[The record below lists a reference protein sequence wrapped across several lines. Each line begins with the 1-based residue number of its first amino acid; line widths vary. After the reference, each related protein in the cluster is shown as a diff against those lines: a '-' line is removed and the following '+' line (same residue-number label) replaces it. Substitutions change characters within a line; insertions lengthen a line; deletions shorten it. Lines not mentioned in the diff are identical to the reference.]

1 MNILPQKIVANY
13 QAIARKKYFFLGSVS
28 VADIWSLLVEKILF
42 YNIDQRAAAVAY
54 NFTLAVFP
62 AILFL
67 FTLIPYIPIDDL
79 DKIIMKDLKGFMPAP
94 IYEFASNTIFDI
106 VIRKQGGILS
116 FGFLLALFTATNGMG
131 ALMTAFNMANTVAEG
146 RKRSYIRTRLVAL
159 WLTLV
164 LSLVMILAI
173 VGIIVGDF
181 SLEYFGKK
189 ILSNEAVIIWLIGAL
204 RYVMMFGTFWAGVS
218 IIYRY
223 APNIKHGWRLF
234 NLGSFVAA
242 LLIILATATFSYYL
256 SNFSTYNKL
265 YGSIGT
271 IIALVIWFYL
281 IALMLIFGFEL
292 NISIWKAKHQRK

>member
-1 MNILPQKIVANY
+1 MNLLPKKVLSKCKSVV
-13 QAIARKKYFFLGSVS
+13 RKKYFFLNSVS
-28 VADIWSLLVEKILF
+28 VSDIWTLLVEKLLF

-62 AILFL
+62 TVLFL
-67 FTLIPYIPIDDL
+67 FTLIPYIPIANL
-79 DKIIMKDLKGFMPAP
+79 DELIMKFLGGFMPPAL
-94 IYEFASNTIFDI
+94 YKFASNTIFDI

-131 ALMTAFNMANTVAEG
+131 ALMTAFNMANRTTES
-146 RKRSYIRTRLVAL
+146 RSYVRTRLVAL

-173 VGIIVGDF
+173 VGIIIGDF
-181 SLEYFGKK
+181 ALGLLAKK
-189 ILSNEAVIIWLIGAL
+189 MLANEDITIWLIGTL
-204 RYVMMFGTFWAGVS
+204 RYVVMFGTFWAGVS

-234 NLGSFVAA
+234 NLGSLIAA
-242 LLIILATATFSYYL
+242 LLIILATVVFSYYL

>member
-1 MNILPQKIVANY
+1 
-13 QAIARKKYFFLGSVS
+13 
-28 VADIWSLLVEKILF
+28 
-42 YNIDQRAAAVAY
+42 
-54 NFTLAVFP
+54 
-62 AILFL
+62 
-67 FTLIPYIPIDDL
+67 
-79 DKIIMKDLKGFMPAP
+79 MKNLKGFIPAP
-94 IYEFASNTIFDI
+94 IYIFTSNTIYDI

-131 ALMTAFNMANTVAEG
+131 ALMTAFNMANRTTES
-146 RKRSYIRTRLVAL
+146 RSYVRTRLVAL

-164 LSLVMILAI
+164 LSLVMITAI
-173 VGIIVGDF
+173 IGIIVGDF
-181 SLEYFGKK
+181 ALGLLAKK
-189 ILSNEAVIIWLIGAL
+189 IFANEDTTIWLIGAL
-204 RYVMMFGTFWAGVS
+204 RYIVMFGTFWAGVS

-234 NLGSFVAA
+234 NLGSLIAA
-242 LLIILATATFSYYL
+242 LLIILATAVFSYYL

>member
-1 MNILPQKIVANY
+1 MNLLPQKIVNTFDEVV
-13 QAIARKKYFFLGSVS
+13 RKNYFFAKSVS
-28 VADIWSLLVEKILF
+28 MVDIWTLLVDKLLL

-54 NFTLAVFP
+54 NFTLAIFP

-67 FTLIPYIPIDDL
+67 FTLIPYIPINDL
-79 DKIIMKDLKGFMPAP
+79 DKIIMVNLRGVMPAP

-131 ALMTAFNMANTVAEG
+131 ALMTAFNMANRTAEG
-146 RKRSYIRTRLVAL
+146 RKRSYVRTRLVAL
-159 WLTLV
+159 WLTLI
-164 LSLVMILAI
+164 LLLVMVTAIL
-173 VGIIVGDF
+173 GIIVGDF
-181 SLEYFGKK
+181 LLVYMGKK
-189 ILSNEAVIIWLIGAL
+189 ILANETIVIWLIGAL
-204 RYVMMFGTFWAGVS
+204 RYVGMFVTFWAGVS

-223 APNIKHGWRLF
+223 APDTKYGWRLF
-234 NLGSFVAA
+234 NLGSFTTA
-242 LLIILATATFSYYL
+242 LLIILATAGFSYYL

>member
-1 MNILPQKIVANY
+1 MKWSIKKIGNRCKGIV
-13 QAIARKKYFFLGSVS
+13 QEKYFFLNSVS
-28 VADIWSLLVEKILF
+28 ISDIWTLLIEKLLF

-62 AILFL
+62 TILFL
-67 FTLIPYIPIDDL
+67 FTLIPYIPIPNLDDL
-79 DKIIMKDLKGFMPAP
+79 IMKFLSDFMPAP
-94 IYEFASNTIFDI
+94 LYKFASNTIFDI
-106 VIRKQGGILS
+106 VIRKQGEILS
-116 FGFLLALFTATNGMG
+116 FGFFLALFTATNGMG
-131 ALMTAFNMANTVAEG
+131 ALMTAFNMANRTTEN
-146 RKRSYIRTRLVAL
+146 RKYIRTRLVAL

-181 SLEYFGKK
+181 LLNYMGEKTNPNSQ
-189 ILSNEAVIIWLIGAL
+189 IIVFLISIL
-204 RYVMMFGTFWAGVS
+204 RYVVMFGTFWSGVS
-218 IIYRY
+218 IIFRY

-234 NLGSFVAA
+234 NLGSFVSAF
-242 LLIILATATFSYYL
+242 LIILATSCFSYYL

-292 NISIWKAKHQRK
+292 NVSIWKAKHRNK